1 MGGSVTWFMTG
12 GTTVFTSSASQPPRG
27 APPPPAP
34 PPPPPEPLAVRRPP
48 RSRLPAQPF
57 LPDTGTFKACL
68 LAMRPMSAACHHP
81 RHQGQPH
88 THIDCGATRHYR
100 DLLPP
105 QITGRSSALRARASG
120 YRRRSFIR
128 RDLSLLP
135 RRSPNS
141 SETTNTKPYLCNRE
155 SFGASR
161 DGSPCF
167 LTCSRGVDYSLLPRQ
182 GHRIAK
188 SAWRCR
194 IVLEPM
200 TTRRKQME
208 NGARAALAL
217 LTLISHLF
225 PSN

>member
-1 MGGSVTWFMTG
+1 MQTRASVTQPPTPVMLPPHAPTPPALPPTCHAPVGLPSCVSMSSRWLSGVGGSVTWFMTG

-105 QITGRSSALRARASG
+105 QITGRSSPLRGRALG
-120 YRRRSFIR
+120 YRWRSFIH
-128 RDLSLLP
+128 RDLS
-135 RRSPNS
+135 
-141 SETTNTKPYLCNRE
+141 T
-155 SFGASR
+155 
-161 DGSPCF
+161 
-167 LTCSRGVDYSLLPRQ
+167 
-182 GHRIAK
+182 
-188 SAWRCR
+188 
-194 IVLEPM
+194 
-200 TTRRKQME
+200 
-208 NGARAALAL
+208 AAPPLAE
-217 LTLISHLF
+217 LF
-225 PSN
+225 